1 MAKNQPWTD
10 LENDQ
15 IVNAY
20 FKLDNLIKSEGA
32 NLSKFIREFKENNQ
46 FSRSER
52 AIEMKFQNISAVLDE
67 INEPYIDSY
76 KPLSNYQ
83 SILRLKVLE
92 KISEDKS

>member
-15 IVNAY
+15 IVNAQ

-52 AIEMKFQNISAVLDE
+52 AIEMIFQNISAVLDE
-67 INEPYIDSY
+67 INEPYIVSY

-83 SILRLKVLE
+83 SILRLKVSE

>member
-1 MAKNQPWTD
+1 MVKNKPWTD

-15 IVNAY
+15 IVSAY
-20 FKLDNLIKSEGA
+20 FRLNNLIKREGA
-32 NLSKFIREFKENNQ
+32 NLSKFIRAFKQNNQ

-67 INEPYIDSY
+67 INVPYIDSY

-83 SILRLKVLE
+83 STLRLKVLE
-92 KISEDKS
+92 KISKDKS